1 MAGLKTWSYS
11 AATTFE
17 KCPKQYFHLYV
28 AKDIKQDP
36 NTEHFLY
43 GNEVHKAAE
52 LYVRDNV
59 PLPDKFIQFQPSLD
73 RLKQIPGKK
82 YCEHKVGL
90 TRDLEPTGFF
100 DSDVWW
106 RGAID
111 LLIVNPETKT
121 ATVIDY
127 KTGKSSQYA
136 DTRQLSLLGA
146 AVFKHFPEV
155 EVIKSGLVF
164 LVSKEILK
172 EDYKMDNFDDMI
184 GEWDTLIKRMDVAYE
199 TNVFNAAPNF
209 ACKRFCPVQSCQH
222 WGK

>member
-1 MAGLKTWSYS
+1 MAELQTWSYS

-52 LYVRDNV
+52 LYIRDGV
-59 PLPDKFIQFQPSLD
+59 PLPKKFSQFQPPLD
-73 RLKQIPGKK
+73 RLNQIPGKK
-82 YCEHKVGL
+82 YCELKLGL
-90 TRDLEPTGFF
+90 TQDLEPTGFF
-100 DSDVWW
+100 DKDVWW
-106 RGAID
+106 RGSID
-111 LLIVNPETKT
+111 LLIISSDNKA
-121 ATVIDY
+121 ATIIDY
-127 KTGKSSQYA
+127 KTGKNSQYA

-155 EVIKSGLVF
+155 ESIKSGLIF
-164 LVSKEILK
+164 LVSKEILR
-172 EDYKMDNFDDMI
+172 EEYKTEQFNDMI
-184 GEWDTLIKRMDVAYE
+184 SEWSNLITRMDVAYK
-199 TNVFNAAPNF
+199 TSVFNAVPNF
-209 ACKRFCPVQSCQH
+209 SCRRFCPVQSCNH

>member
-1 MAGLKTWSYS
+1 MAKFKTWSYS

-17 KCPKQYFHLYV
+17 KCPKQYYHLYV

-52 LYVRDNV
+52 LYVRDGV
-59 PLPDKFIQFQPSLD
+59 PLPAKFSQFQPSLD
-73 RLKQIPGKK
+73 RLRQIPGVK
-82 YCEHKVGL
+82 YCEHRVGL
-90 TRDLEPTGFF
+90 TRDLEPCEFF
-100 DSDVWW
+100 GDNVWW

-111 LLIVNPETKT
+111 LLIINHETKT

-155 EVIKSGLVF
+155 EFIKAGLVF
-164 LVSKEILK
+164 LVSKEIIK
-172 EDYKMDNFDDMI
+172 EDFKQQNFDDMI
-184 GEWDTLIKRMDVAYE
+184 GEWDTLITRMDVAF
-199 TNVFNAAPNF
+199 NSDVFNASPNF
-209 ACKRFCPVQSCQH
+209 ACKRFCPVNTCQH